1 MPSFDI
7 SSLSKRF
14 GPGPLSVKF
23 NPLSPNI
30 NKQIQQAIG
39 ANTGLPLNG
48 KLKFPDFSLTFKRF
62 SLIFY

>member
-30 NKQIQQAIG
+30 HKQILQ
-39 ANTGLPLNG
+39 TGLH
-48 KLKFPDFSLTFKRF
+48 TFR
-62 SLIFY
+62 